1 MRWDRQMRFALPA
14 CKFEGLHLCHQFFHD
29 LMSLLEA
36 SSLNVRE
43 EEMKV
48 IAINF
53 MKAFTPEYLEKL
65 YKLLPRQM
73 ATLIQPKGPHIN
85 DS

>member
-1 MRWDRQMRFALPA
+1 
-14 CKFEGLHLCHQFFHD
+14 
-29 LMSLLEA
+29 MSLLEA
-36 SSLNVRE
+36 ISLNVRE
-43 EEMKV
+43 EEIRKFARK
-48 IAINF
+48 I

-73 ATLIQPKGPHIN
+73 ATLIQPNGPYSN

>member
-1 MRWDRQMRFALPA
+1 
-14 CKFEGLHLCHQFFHD
+14 
-29 LMSLLEA
+29 MSLLEA
-36 SSLNVRE
+36 TKLDARE
-43 EEMKV
+43 EEMKI
-48 IAINF
+48 IARKI